1 MASKRIKKKI
11 YRRKFRQEY
20 QQGAEYAK
28 KDIIKALLI
37 GNGGT
42 LIAAEKEASKIND
55 YVFSLVFGHTE
66 VEFISYNGLRR
77 HMSTRVYHID
87 LRRKSVKQ
95 YKTRLKEVI
104 WCWLSGIIVKYGVKD
119 GLYDYDNVRG
129 LTEEWKTCGIN
140 GIQVRGRKT
149 IEELP
154 TLHTFVKYMRDMIKN
169 CTESEVE

>member
-11 YRRKFRQEY
+11 YRRKFHQEY
-20 QQGAEYAK
+20 QQGVECAK

-42 LIAAEKEASKIND
+42 LIAAEKEASKINE

-66 VEFISYNGLRR
+66 VELISYNGLRR
-77 HMSTRVYHID
+77 HMPTRVYHID
-87 LRRKSVKQ
+87 LRRNSVKQ

-104 WCWLSGIIVKYGVKD
+104 WRYLSGIIVKYGVKD

-149 IEELP
+149 EKD
-154 TLHTFVKYMRDMIKN
+154 LHTLYKFVGYMKALAEKYPDP
-169 CTESEVE
+169 EVN